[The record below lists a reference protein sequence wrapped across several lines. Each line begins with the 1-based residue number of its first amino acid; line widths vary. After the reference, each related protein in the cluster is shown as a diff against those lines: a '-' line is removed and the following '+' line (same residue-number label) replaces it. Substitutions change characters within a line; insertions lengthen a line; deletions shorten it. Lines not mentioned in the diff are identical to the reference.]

1 MKKISL
7 IALLVLA
14 GLLFAA
20 PALRAQEA
28 EQTEA
33 QKKAKAVADLEDDE
47 QLGNFLASLSPEEL
61 ADLVTAVV
69 ESGDAGLIDRVNN
82 VLQGMGTDIN
92 SAMNPQAAAAGES
105 AAAGE
110 EAAAGDSEGADQV
123 SDKATEI
130 ANALLS
136 NFGDASTMLDGDDF
150 NTSNP
155 LANTASLSM
164 PEAE

>member
-20 PALRAQEA
+20 PAVRAQEA

-33 QKKAKAVADLEDDE
+33 QKKAKAIAALEDDE
-47 QLGNFLASLSPEEL
+47 QLGNFLAQLSPEEL
-61 ADLVTAVV
+61 AAYVAAVV
-69 ESGDAGLIDRVNN
+69 ESGDAALIDRVNN
-82 VLQGMGTDIN
+82 ALQGMGMDIN
-92 SAMNPQAAAAGES
+92 SAMTPQAENAGEAAAAGGEAES
-105 AAAGE
+105 AGQ
-110 EAAAGDSEGADQV
+110 GA
-123 SDKATEI
+123 DKATEI
-130 ANALLS
+130 ANALMS
-136 NFGDASTMLDGDDF
+136 NFGDASTMMDGDDF

-155 LANTASLSM
+155 LGNTASLSM

>member
-69 ESGDAGLIDRVNN
+69 ESGDAGLIDRVNTA
-82 VLQGMGTDIN
+82 LQGMGTDIN

-110 EAAAGDSEGADQV
+110 EAAAGEGSGQG
-123 SDKATEI
+123 SNKATEI
-130 ANALLS
+130 ANALMS
-136 NFGDASTMLDGDDF
+136 NFGDAGTMLDGDDF